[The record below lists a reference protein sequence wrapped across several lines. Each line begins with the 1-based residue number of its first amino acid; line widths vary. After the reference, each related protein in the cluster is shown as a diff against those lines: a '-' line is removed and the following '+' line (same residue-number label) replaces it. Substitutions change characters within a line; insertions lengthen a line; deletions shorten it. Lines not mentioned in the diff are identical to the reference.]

1 MNKLSN
7 YTKRLED
14 FQNTLIANK
23 NDSTVFGDGKKLVN
37 NDVFKIENNFS
48 DQLYMR
54 KLTMPKDCVIVSAIH
69 HTEHF
74 WFLMKGKLKI
84 ANEDGVVT
92 YSAPTYVNAKSGAK
106 RVIIALEDS
115 VFVNIHPN
123 PDNIRDIEEL
133 ERILSTNNP
142 DESSY
147 YSVSWRIAAAFS
159 VIATSGEFHLF

>member
-1 MNKLSN
+1 MKQTSLSIDYFRNTVTNLEAEMLASNDPLIVKGNSDSFPLTHSFSEGVYIREMSMLEGGIVIGKIHNKS
-7 YTKRLED
+7 
-14 FQNTLIANK
+14 
-23 NDSTVFGDGKKLVN
+23 
-37 NDVFKIENNFS
+37 
-48 DQLYMR
+48 
-54 KLTMPKDCVIVSAIH
+54 
-69 HTEHF
+69 HT

-133 ERILSTNNP
+133 EKILTC
-142 DESSY
+142 ETY
-147 YSVSWRIAAAFS
+147 IQYKQ
-159 VIATSGEFHLF
+159 LKQ

>member
-1 MNKLSN
+1 MKQTSLSIDYFRNTVTNLEAKMLASNDPLIVKGNSDSFPLTHSFSEGVYIREMSMLEGGVVIGKIHNKS
-7 YTKRLED
+7 
-14 FQNTLIANK
+14 
-23 NDSTVFGDGKKLVN
+23 
-37 NDVFKIENNFS
+37 
-48 DQLYMR
+48 
-54 KLTMPKDCVIVSAIH
+54 
-69 HTEHF
+69 HT

-133 ERILSTNNP
+133 ERILTC
-142 DESSY
+142 ETY
-147 YSVSWRIAAAFS
+147 IQYKQ
-159 VIATSGEFHLF
+159 LKQ